1 MVVGVSVAETER
13 RVRTRDR
20 SQKRRVSENERQ
32 RSCHLLYLK
41 PPTLLL
47 ISCPPSPTQVGKS
60 NMLGFFLFLFFL

>member
-13 RVRTRDR
+13 RVPWDR

-41 PPTLLL
+41 AL
-47 ISCPPSPTQVGKS
+47 ISCPPSPTKS
-60 NMLGFFLFLFFL
+60 NVKYTVPPTPSPFSK